1 MSRDELIL
9 ALRSWHDF
17 FPLPATWTGE
27 LQRRSAPRGPAP
39 YKRVTCGECDGR
51 GRLRGGW
58 LCKPCNGRGTYW
70 IDAYTGL
77 QVDAADDTSWKELL
91 GDVVNCSKCGG
102 WGRLCAHAETRPDP
116 KTAPLCDRCD
126 GVGKVPA
133 PLTRGG
139 ETEGRTRQGDRV
151 LNALDDQR
159 ERRDQLSSYREIAV
173 AMDELK
179 AAMPGTHFL
188 VCWVFVLEVQ
198 RISPANEHSVDE
210 GLGFLVDRLEN
221 VSAPKFIQRQANEKR
236 EAMIAARGREADTRA
251 QAIRN
256 QEIKRRRFGD
266 GAKLAEL
273 AEEFGLDKGQIS
285 RIVRAP

>member
-1 MSRDELIL
+1 MNRDELIL

-27 LQRRSAPRGPAP
+27 LQRRSSPRGPAP
-39 YKRVTCGECDGR
+39 FRRVSCSECEGR
-51 GRLRGGW
+51 GHLRGGW
-58 LCKPCNGRGTYW
+58 VCKPCKGRGVYW
-70 IDAYTGL
+70 IDGYTGL
-77 QVDAADDTSWKELL
+77 QVDAADTSWNELL
-91 GDVVNCSKCGG
+91 TGVVNCSTCGG
-102 WGRLCAHAETRPDP
+102 WGRLGAHAETRPDP
-116 KTAPLCDRCD
+116 TTARLCDRCE
-126 GVGKVPA
+126 GTGKVPA

-139 ETEGRTRQGDRV
+139 DTERRTRQGDRT
-151 LNALDDQR
+151 LDALDDQR
-159 ERRDQLSSYREIAV
+159 ERRDHLSSYREIAT

-188 VCWVFVLEVQ
+188 VCWVFVLEAQ
-198 RISPANEHSVDE
+198 RISPANEHSIDV
-210 GLGFLVDRLEN
+210 GLTFLVDRLEN

-236 EAMIAARGREADTRA
+236 EAMIAARGCEADSRA

-266 GAKLAEL
+266 GAKLSEL
-273 AEEFGLDKGQIS
+273 AEEFKLDKGQIS